1 MGPVEDFRNFM
12 NAVIDEKAFDKISAY
27 IERAKKSSSCEII
40 TGGNYDK
47 CKGYFI
53 EPTIILTDDPMYET
67 MQEEI
72 FGPVLT
78 IYQYDKNR
86 YEETLDLVDHTSPYA
101 LTGAIFAQ
109 DRFAV
114 NTATD
119 ALINAAGNFLH

>member
-1 MGPVEDFRNFM
+1 
-12 NAVIDEKAFDKISAY
+12 
-27 IERAKKSSSCEII
+27 
-40 TGGNYDK
+40 
-47 CKGYFI
+47 
-53 EPTIILTDDPMYET
+53 MYET

-86 YEETLDLVDHTSPYA
+86 YEETLELVDHTSPYA

-119 ALINAAGNFLH
+119 ALINAAGNFFISTINPQGLWLVSNLLVVPGPRGPTINRAQC